1 MQFCK
6 LTKDN
11 NRIMLTINSVTM
23 QFGGRYLF
31 DNVSVAVGEGD
42 RIGLIGRNGNG
53 KSTLLK
59 LIMGLETPEVGKISM
74 PNGYKIGYLPQ
85 EIKTTSTKTIFDET
99 ESALDDLKQL
109 EQDIEHYTHQLETR
123 TDYESDEYMKIIE
136 NLTEASDVYHAM
148 GGQSMEAEVEKVLI
162 GLGFDRSDF
171 TRGMNEFSGGWQMRV
186 ELAKILLKNNDC
198 ILLDEPTNHLD
209 IESIRWLEMFLKSYS
224 GAILVVSH
232 DKRFLDN
239 ITNRTLEFSLGKI
252 YDLPYAYSRFIAERA
267 GQKEL
272 QQAAY
277 NNQQKQIAQQERFI
291 ERFKSKASFASRAQS
306 KVKQLEKMELVEVEE
321 EDTSK
326 MRISFAEPQR
336 SARVIFEAEKLCKT
350 YDTKLVLNNI
360 DFALERGEKVC
371 FVGKNGEG
379 KSTLSKILGGLIEHT
394 GGELTIGTNLT
405 VGYYAQ
411 HQAETLDPD
420 STVFEIIDAAATGEM
435 RKRVRSL
442 LGAFLFS
449 GSAVDKKVRVLSGG
463 EKSRLSIC
471 RLLLQPVNVMI
482 LDEPTNHFDMVSK
495 EVLKNAL
502 IDYKGALII
511 VSHDRDFLQGL
522 TNKTVEFKKGKIKEY
537 PGDINEFLDQQ
548 QIDSLD
554 LLELNKKK

>member
-31 DNVSVAVGEGD
+31 DNVSVAVGDGD

-109 EQDIEHYTHQLETR
+109 EQDIEHYTHELETR

-209 IESIRWLEMFLKSYS
+209 IESIRWLEIFLKNYS

-252 YDLPYAYSRFIAERA
+252 YDLPYPYSRFVAERA
-267 GQKEL
+267 AQKEL

-277 NNQQKQIAQQERFI
+277 NNQQKHIAQQERFI
-291 ERFKSKASFASRAQS
+291 ERFKSKASFASRTQS

-336 SARVIFEAEKLCKT
+336 SSRVIFEAEKLCKK
-350 YDTKLVLNNI
+350 YDEKLVLNNI

-522 TNKTVEFKKGKIKEY
+522 THKTVEFKKGKIKEY